1 MKNSNLTMEQVIEAK
16 KRIAPYIYETPLL
29 YSQRL
34 SEIFKCNVYI
44 KPEMLQITGSF
55 KIRGALNR
63 ILQLTQEEREKGII
77 CSSSGNHGKACAYL
91 GKKLGIDVNVVLP
104 EDAPLEKAK
113 GIESLGGKVIY
124 GPRLYDDRWKMV
136 KEETEKN
143 NYTIVHAYED
153 YEVMA
158 GQGTVALEV
167 LNTQPK
173 IDTFVIPVGGGGLIS
188 GIATVAKSFNKNC
201 KIVGVQASSGNAYA
215 ESRKCG
221 HPVEVPCEDSLA
233 DGISCRKPGI
243 NPYPIIEQLVDEFM
257 SVGEEEIAAATKLF
271 ADTTKL
277 IAEPTSCVGIGAF
290 LANAYQPSPDEN
302 ICFVITSGNWDID
315 ELGKLYQ

>member
-1 MKNSNLTMEQVIEAK
+1 
-16 KRIAPYIYETPLL
+16 
-29 YSQRL
+29 
-34 SEIFKCNVYI
+34 
-44 KPEMLQITGSF
+44 
-55 KIRGALNR
+55 
-63 ILQLTQEEREKGII
+63 
-77 CSSSGNHGKACAYL
+77 
-91 GKKLGIDVNVVLP
+91 
-104 EDAPLEKAK
+104 
-113 GIESLGGKVIY
+113 
-124 GPRLYDDRWKMV
+124 MV

-153 YEVMA
+153 YDVMA
-158 GQGTVALEV
+158 GQGTMALEV

-173 IDTFVIPVGGGGLIS
+173 IDTFVVPVGGGGLIS
-188 GIATVAKSFNKNC
+188 GIATVAKSLNAKC
-201 KIVGVQASSGNAYA
+201 KIIGVQASSGNAYA
-215 ESRKCG
+215 ESRKYG